1 MADKQLLEQELS
13 MAQRNKVTDHE
24 ELLTQCEALRTEL
37 LQQVSLSSS
46 VQLNIMV

>member
-13 MAQRNKVTDHE
+13 MTQHNKVADHE

-37 LQQVSLSSS
+37 LQQVCYSSHAA
-46 VQLNIMV
+46 IM